1 MTRVPAILCLDRD
14 PTMADARQLHPGER
28 TLRIT
33 DDLGGP
39 AGTVVGTVG
48 DAYVDRAI
56 QAVQRGW
63 NLVVRLDL
71 HGEHLR
77 LVLEDFHRLGI
88 LIDATALDGRP
99 VLDPIDDRLLNR
111 LAAGAT
117 LRDAAWAVGV
127 SDRSA
132 ARRLAALRAAFGVAT
147 TAGVLARC
155 RGLAPMS

>member
-14 PTMADARQLHPGER
+14 PTMAEARRLHPGER

-39 AGTVVGTVG
+39 AGTAVGIVG
-48 DAYVDRAI
+48 DADVDHAIRA
-56 QAVQRGW
+56 AQRGW

-71 HGEHLR
+71 RGEHRR
-77 LVLEDFHRLGI
+77 LVLEDLDRLGI
-88 LIDATALDGRP
+88 LIDATAFDGRP
-99 VLDPIDDRLLNR
+99 VLDPVDERLLNQ

-117 LRDAAWAVGV
+117 LRDAARAVGV

-132 ARRLAALRAAFGVAT
+132 ARRLAALRAALGVAT

-155 RGLAPMS
+155 RGLAPTS